1 MKSVGS
7 AVVTPERWS
16 LGAEGAFSP
25 PIARSIVTEASRP
38 CLPRHVR
45 LRFDPVRGKYVVL
58 APERL
63 LWPDAVSVAILKL
76 CDGRRDLAS
85 IADRLARE
93 YAAPR
98 ETVVTDLL
106 EFVQEWSDNL
116 LLKI

>member
-1 MKSVGS
+1 M
-7 AVVTPERWS
+7 AT
-16 LGAEGAFSP
+16 LTLP
-25 PIARSIVTEASRP
+25 PIARSIVTETSRP

-63 LWPDAVSVAILKL
+63 FWPDTVSVAILKL

-98 ETVVTDLL
+98 ETVIADLL